1 MEKKVNTVTDDDIYA
16 VVFRRTVQV
25 ALGPFFVG
33 EVPSMAF
40 RDSAS

>member
-1 MEKKVNTVTDDDIYA
+1 MEKKDTLTDEDIYA

-33 EVPSMAF
+33 EVPSMAL